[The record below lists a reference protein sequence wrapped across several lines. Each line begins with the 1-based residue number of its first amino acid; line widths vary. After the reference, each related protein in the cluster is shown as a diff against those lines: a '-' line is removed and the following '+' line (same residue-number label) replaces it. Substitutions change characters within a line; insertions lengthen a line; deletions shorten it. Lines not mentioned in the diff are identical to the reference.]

1 MTQVRLARRMSSAG
15 ETSASRERRMTGRN
29 AVEFRHGQGHAA
41 RRLNDMDVSE
51 AATNIYL
58 WRNAQHPPRA
68 TAPRV
73 GRRTAQRVGG
83 RSYGR
88 TRYPIVLSWA
98 VLRQRRGVELWQ
110 LVRRQRRR
118 SRRTRSGRSVTYTPT
133 EWRTVE
139 PFTQKAREQAQAHP
153 ERRDLFL
160 CHAWDDRE
168 GSAKEL
174 YGLLKSNGASVWFSE
189 EDLPL
194 GSLMIREIDKG
205 LRNCRVGIVLVTPAL
220 LKSIEAEG
228 VAEKELAVLLST
240 RRVIPVLHGVSFD
253 DLNDVSPMLASHA
266 GLSTKESSLDNVAAK
281 VAAAAAAL
289 AA

>member
-1 MTQVRLARRMSSAG
+1 MAY
-15 ETSASRERRMTGRN
+15 TS
-29 AVEFRHGQGHAA
+29 
-41 RRLNDMDVSE
+41 
-51 AATNIYL
+51 
-58 WRNAQHPPRA
+58 
-68 TAPRV
+68 
-73 GRRTAQRVGG
+73 
-83 RSYGR
+83 
-88 TRYPIVLSWA
+88 
-98 VLRQRRGVELWQ
+98 
-110 LVRRQRRR
+110 
-118 SRRTRSGRSVTYTPT
+118 T

-139 PFTQKAREQAQAHP
+139 PFTRKASEQAQAHP

-174 YGLLKSNGASVWFSE
+174 HGYLKANGASVWFSE

-205 LRNCRVGIVLVTPAL
+205 LRNSRVGIVLVTPAL

-228 VAEKELAVLLST
+228 VAEKELAVLLSS
-240 RRVIPVLHGVSFD
+240 RRVIPVLHGVTFN

-266 GLSTKESSLDNVAAK
+266 GLSTKDSSLDNVAAK

-289 AA
+289 PEA